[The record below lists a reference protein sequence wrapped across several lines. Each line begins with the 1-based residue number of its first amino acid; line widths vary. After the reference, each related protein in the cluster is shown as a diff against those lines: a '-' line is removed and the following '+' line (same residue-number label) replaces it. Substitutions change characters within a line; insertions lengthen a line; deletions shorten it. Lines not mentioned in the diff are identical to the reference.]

1 MSTSRKKEHTRL
13 QVKSEDA
20 ENKKLKEE
28 LEETKRQLELMQQ
41 QHKIQKHDEQFLD
54 GVERISKTPKRSTAQ
69 FNANARQFVMEQ
81 TDDATFIEQKKDD
94 PAANIAK
101 YLADAIRM
109 LQPNVPVKT
118 VHNGYDYDE
127 QLKLTM
133 IRASLPDLPTFSGA
147 FEEWPL
153 FERIY
158 QITTETG
165 RYTEELNHLRL
176 IKCLNGEA
184 KVECRLL
191 LNGMAGGTA
200 IMNHLKSVYGDPEK
214 ILTRQVKRLLKM
226 RAPKELE
233 KYQLK
238 EFVSELESLVI
249 NAESLER
256 ADYLCQP
263 SIIDQL
269 VYKLRDRHRDAWGAM
284 KLANQNVNL
293 KDLWKYLSERLKDA
307 SAQPP
312 TESYQYRAGDSRRMH
327 THREERFECLKC
339 KSSSHDLQHCSEFKN
354 LRLADKKN
362 FLRSRGLCNC
372 CLKQGH
378 RWKDCKTKRMC
389 NIDNCQEYHHRVLHM
404 KSQSSDVIREAEN
417 EFKHS
422 EPEIRAESSSQSN
435 PAESERSNYHKSS
448 SVMYKILPVVL
459 HGNNGELIE
468 TYAFLD
474 DGSSVTLLDRELYDK
489 LNVNGVHRPLN
500 LRWTSGIFREE
511 SDSYI
516 FDCQVSRGERG
527 KKFPLYGVRTVDQ
540 LDLASQTVVAAELQ
554 ERFKHL
560 KGIPIPSFENAQ
572 PKLLIGLKNVSF
584 LTSMSCINGAD
595 DEPVAIK
602 TKLGWTVFG
611 TTNDKIFDEERLL
624 STRCEETSDESI
636 SDFAVEFVGTT
647 KHEPMPVDEVKIMP
661 VIQNTSRHVD
671 EKFDELQ
678 AKGCMRLLPPLT
690 VINQNK
696 IPTKPRH
703 LYDAATKYR
712 KKIPDA
718 VDDSSIRELATHGAV
733 ATRRALRLP
742 EGWRNGANVISMV
755 LNKFYRGAQHLTK
768 VLTKRWI
775 DLKPIEQHGID
786 VMINPTMISSLRM
799 ERLRNKQFII

>member
-1 MSTSRKKEHTRL
+1 
-13 QVKSEDA
+13 
-20 ENKKLKEE
+20 
-28 LEETKRQLELMQQ
+28 
-41 QHKIQKHDEQFLD
+41 
-54 GVERISKTPKRSTAQ
+54 
-69 FNANARQFVMEQ
+69 
-81 TDDATFIEQKKDD
+81 
-94 PAANIAK
+94 
-101 YLADAIRM
+101 
-109 LQPNVPVKT
+109 
-118 VHNGYDYDE
+118 
-127 QLKLTM
+127 
-133 IRASLPDLPTFSGA
+133 
-147 FEEWPL
+147 
-153 FERIY
+153 
-158 QITTETG
+158 
-165 RYTEELNHLRL
+165 
-176 IKCLNGEA
+176 
-184 KVECRLL
+184 
-191 LNGMAGGTA
+191 
-200 IMNHLKSVYGDPEK
+200 
-214 ILTRQVKRLLKM
+214 M
-226 RAPKELE
+226 RAPKDLE

-238 EFVSELESLVI
+238 EFVSELESFVI

-269 VYKLRDRHRDAWGAM
+269 VFKLRDRHRDAWGVM
-284 KLANQNVNL
+284 KLANQNANL

-354 LRLADKKN
+354 LRLADKKI
-362 FLRSRGLCNC
+362 FLRSRGLCHC

-389 NIDNCQEYHHRVLHM
+389 NIDDCQEYHHRVLHQ
-404 KSQSSDVIREAEN
+404 KSQSSDVIREAQKEL
-417 EFKHS
+417 KHS
-422 EPEIRAESSSQSN
+422 EPENRVGSSSQSN

-459 HGNNGELIE
+459 HGSNGELIE

-474 DGSSVTLLDRELYDK
+474 DGSSVTLLDKELYDK

-500 LRWTSGIFREE
+500 LRWTSGICREE

-516 FDCQVSRGERG
+516 FDCQVSKGKRG

-554 ERFKHL
+554 ERFKYL
-560 KGIPIPSFENAQ
+560 KGIPLPSYENAQ

-584 LTSMSCINGAD
+584 LASMSCINGAD

-611 TTNDKIFDEERLL
+611 TTNDVLDNCAVHKIFDEERLM
-624 STRCEETSDESI
+624 SIRCKETTDESI
-636 SDFAVEFVGTT
+636 SDFAVECVGTT
-647 KHEPMPVDEVKIMP
+647 KHEPMSVDDVRVMP
-661 VIQNTSRHVD
+661 VIQNISRHAD

-678 AKGCMRLLPPLT
+678 AKGCMRKMNERNVSIELKRTWLLPTLT
-690 VINQNK
+690 VINENK

-703 LYDAATKYR
+703 LYDAAAKVR
-712 KKIPDA
+712 KEIPDA
-718 VDDSSIRELATHGAV
+718 VDDSSIRELATHEPV
-733 ATRRALRLP
+733 ATKRVMRLQ
-742 EGWRNGANVISMV
+742 EGWRNCASGIRMV

-775 DLKPIEQHGID
+775 DSKPIEQDDIV
-786 VMINPTMISSLRM
+786 VMTKPTMISSLRM
-799 ERLRNKQFII
+799 DLETSSSLLRCIGP